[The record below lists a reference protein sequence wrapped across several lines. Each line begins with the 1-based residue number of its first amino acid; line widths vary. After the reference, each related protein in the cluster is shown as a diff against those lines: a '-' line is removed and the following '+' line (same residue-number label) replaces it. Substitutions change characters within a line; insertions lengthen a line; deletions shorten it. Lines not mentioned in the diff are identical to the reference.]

1 MGSQFILFVVKS
13 NCWSLLFVKCT
24 TLNTRRHLSPVNE
37 TETTSHWVGMEVF
50 FSLRISKYVFPLLQ
64 CTVDTTTESLFLSG
78 SELPEGIESSDSRI
92 PQLSCDHT
100 SQSFLT
106 TLLKSPL
113 SLSFFFLVHLSI
125 PAFLSHSSALSLSLP
140 PSLSLVLRGCT
151 AGVDLLWSQ
160 SSTL

>member
-1 MGSQFILFVVKS
+1 
-13 NCWSLLFVKCT
+13 
-24 TLNTRRHLSPVNE
+24 
-37 TETTSHWVGMEVF
+37 MEVF

-125 PAFLSHSSALSLSLP
+125 PAFLSHSSALSLCLCLH
-140 PSLSLVLRGCT
+140 PSLWFSGAAQLEWICSGRSLQLSSAVQPSADYSARSGGQRQHLIGHRSESGT
-151 AGVDLLWSQ
+151 VD
-160 SSTL
+160 